1 MDQIQVSRRK
11 GRVAGATLGLVLLG
25 PIGLAAGALLGT
37 RTETQ
42 IEDRKSR
49 QEQIEEYCQLRDA
62 RQKERQRRRD
72 ELIAKGRDPDL
83 VSKMLFAAFAI
94 MFGLPL
100 LLELIVRVAQA
111 LGQAGW

>member
-1 MDQIQVSRRK
+1 M
-11 GRVAGATLGLVLLG
+11 LLG

-83 VSKMLFAAFAI
+83 VSKMLFVASAI

-100 LLELIVRVAQA
+100 LLELIVRIAQA